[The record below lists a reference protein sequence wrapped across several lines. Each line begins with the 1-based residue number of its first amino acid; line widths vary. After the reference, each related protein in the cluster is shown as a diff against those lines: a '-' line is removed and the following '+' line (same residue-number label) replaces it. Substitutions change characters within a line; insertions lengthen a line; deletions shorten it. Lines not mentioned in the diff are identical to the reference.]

1 MKILKWIAGLLLS
14 FICAGYKAAAKDTYP
29 DLSQSSIVYED
40 RMNPMA
46 DFVLAEGEELV
57 VVSED
62 DLAYIRIGEDGV
74 RLTSFPYY

>member
-57 VVSED
+57 AASEED
-62 DLAYIRIGEDGV
+62 SEYIRGGKDGAH
-74 RLTSFPYY
+74 LTSFPYY